1 VLDKPLPDSEVSS
14 YELGKLKL
22 EHEVLEGYF
31 LAPKTYALVKE
42 DSSPI
47 IRNKGL
53 AEVDLKWFIEQY
65 SDIGRITKCTVN
77 ALSKKQL
84 RRSAHE
90 KLEEE
95 RKTERGSGTTE
106 ANLEP

>member
-1 VLDKPLPDSEVSS
+1 MLDKPLPDSEVSS

-47 IRNKGL
+47 IRNKRL
-53 AEVDLKWFIEQY
+53 A
-65 SDIGRITKCTVN
+65 G
-77 ALSKKQL
+77 
-84 RRSAHE
+84 
-90 KLEEE
+90 
-95 RKTERGSGTTE
+95 
-106 ANLEP
+106 

>member
-1 VLDKPLPDSEVSS
+1 MLDKPLPDSEVSS

-65 SDIGRITKCTVN
+65 SDIGRITKCTVVSLR
-77 ALSKKQL
+77 AATSYVDFGKK
-84 RRSAHE
+84 
-90 KLEEE
+90 
-95 RKTERGSGTTE
+95 KTHGSGS
-106 ANLEP
+106 P

>member
-1 VLDKPLPDSEVSS
+1 MLDKPLPDSEVSS

-42 DSSPI
+42 DSSPR

-77 ALSKKQL
+77 AARNSYDVLHMRNSRKNVKQNAA
-84 RRSAHE
+84 R
-90 KLEEE
+90 
-95 RKTERGSGTTE
+95 
-106 ANLEP
+106 EPPKRT